1 MESTNQSECLVIAN
15 ADANIWL
22 NGQKILSDVKI
33 RNECGF
39 VGHTR
44 KNIISTYINGCQE
57 FFP

>member
-39 VGHTR
+39 CGPY
-44 KNIISTYINGCQE
+44 KENIICTYKNGCQK

>member
-39 VGHTR
+39 CGPY
-44 KNIISTYINGCQE
+44 KEKYYMYI
-57 FFP
+57 